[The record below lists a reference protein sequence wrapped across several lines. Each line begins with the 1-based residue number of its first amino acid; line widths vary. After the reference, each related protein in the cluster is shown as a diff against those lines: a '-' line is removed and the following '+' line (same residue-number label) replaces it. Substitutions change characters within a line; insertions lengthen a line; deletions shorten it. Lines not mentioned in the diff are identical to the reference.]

1 MNKALQMKKSPL
13 WYFWSSAIAFHELFL
28 LCVIGLKLLWK
39 VNKKSACTFNNLIN
53 NKLDHYWFFTTAI
66 SSTLGNF
73 SVISAKSITC
83 LKCMNREPEE
93 FVQSN
98 LKKDWL
104 LYRCKPQILHKE
116 SNFKGPHIL
125 QIDTSVSIFLRF
137 INGKSVIPKKGFVSY
152 LNNWMKGSI
161 QRALYNIITCHSK
174 NNTDV
179 ISMAWMQ
186 WFNSTDSPKIAIK
199 LRNNTKIFLS

>member
-1 MNKALQMKKSPL
+1 MVFLILCNCSP
-13 WYFWSSAIAFHELFL
+13 WITFAVCDWSKT
-28 LCVIGLKLLWK
+28 VIKGKQE
-39 VNKKSACTFNNLIN
+39 SACTFNNLIN
-53 NKLDHYWFFTTAI
+53 DKLDNYWFFITAI

-73 SVISAKSITC
+73 SVISAKSITR

-125 QIDTSVSIFLRF
+125 HIDTSVSIFLRF

-186 WFNSTDSPKIAIK
+186 WFNSTDSPKITIQ

>member
-1 MNKALQMKKSPL
+1 MCD
-13 WYFWSSAIAFHELFL
+13 WSKT
-28 LCVIGLKLLWK
+28 VIKGKQE
-39 VNKKSACTFNNLIN
+39 SACTFNNLIN
-53 NKLDHYWFFTTAI
+53 DKLDNYWFFITAI

-73 SVISAKSITC
+73 SVISAKSITR

-125 QIDTSVSIFLRF
+125 HIDTSVSIFLRF
-137 INGKSVIPKKGFVSY
+137 INGKSVIPKKGLFH
-152 LNNWMKGSI
+152 
-161 QRALYNIITCHSK
+161 T
-174 NNTDV
+174 
-179 ISMAWMQ
+179 
-186 WFNSTDSPKIAIK
+186 
-199 LRNNTKIFLS
+199 